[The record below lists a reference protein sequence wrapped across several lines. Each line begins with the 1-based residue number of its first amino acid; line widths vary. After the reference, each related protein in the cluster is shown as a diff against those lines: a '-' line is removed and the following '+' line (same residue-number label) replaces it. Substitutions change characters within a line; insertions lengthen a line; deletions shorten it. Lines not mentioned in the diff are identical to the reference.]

1 MTRRSGTAG
10 FSVVELLACT
20 LFLALF
26 ALAMQRFCRTV
37 VRGVRVLEAA
47 SEAQEAARLATQLIV
62 ADLREAGYGPTGGLG
77 NGLRRA
83 SPDEVEIARDLSGD
97 GDVDDTNERV
107 GYHYDAVR
115 SALLRSQGGAPP
127 QPFLSDIS
135 ADGVRF
141 SYRADDG
148 AALGAGDALDDTTRT
163 RVRRIDVHIVVA
175 IPHPDPAFR
184 QPIRIGQDGVASLRN
199 G

>member
-1 MTRRSGTAG
+1 MSRGAWNAG
-10 FSVVELLACT
+10 FSLVELLVCT

-26 ALAMQRFCRTV
+26 ALAMQQFCRTV
-37 VRGVRVLEAA
+37 LRGVRVLEAA

-62 ADLREAGYGPTGGLG
+62 ADLREAGYGPAGGLG

-83 SPDEVEIARDLSGD
+83 SPDAVEIVRDLSGD
-97 GDVDDTNERV
+97 GDVDDTNERI
-107 GYHYDAVR
+107 GYQYDAVR

-127 QPFLSDIS
+127 QPLLSDLS

-141 SYRADDG
+141 SFRADDG
-148 AALGAGDALDDTTRT
+148 TALGGGEPLDDAMRT
-163 RVRRIDVHIVVA
+163 RVRRVDVQIVVA

-184 QPIRIGQDGVASLRN
+184 QPIRVGQYGVASLRN